1 MKRHYQLAVVG
12 EDNKHVAVRINA
24 IFEFCAV
31 HDALMALEELV
42 HVLRSGGRDLIIS
55 GATRDVYRVLQMNP
69 HHYNAQAM
77 LDVLQGRESLP
88 DAPIMRIGH
97 SIKPIPKPALW

>member
-42 HVLRSGGRDLIIS
+42 RFSVPSLTNPRMPSNPDSSPPIHGHV
-55 GATRDVYRVLQMNP
+55 Q
-69 HHYNAQAM
+69 
-77 LDVLQGRESLP
+77 
-88 DAPIMRIGH
+88 
-97 SIKPIPKPALW
+97 KK